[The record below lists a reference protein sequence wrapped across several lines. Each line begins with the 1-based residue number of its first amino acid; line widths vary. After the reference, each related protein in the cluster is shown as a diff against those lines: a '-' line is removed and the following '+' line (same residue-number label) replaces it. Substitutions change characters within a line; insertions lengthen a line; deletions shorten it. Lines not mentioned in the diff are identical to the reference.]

1 VAATA
6 RARVLRIGAAF
17 LAAALSGC
25 AGDLVVRAPHEPA
38 SRATSVLRQAA
49 PLRVAVS
56 RVAGA
61 PPSDAPV
68 GVRAKGPFTGE
79 VPILLTEDVG
89 TVVRRTVVDELR
101 AAGLEAVDQGGDVYL
116 GIELHEFAV
125 DAPRSGNGWDVQV
138 RIRLGLRVS
147 KAPGAEAFDEFE
159 LTAERSRQ
167 RAVAPDVGS
176 VERVLA
182 ECLADLGDLLADRE
196 ALAAALA
203 RHAAPAGRAAAGG
216 S

>member
-1 VAATA
+1 MS
-6 RARVLRIGAAF
+6 RGLGRIPAIGLA
-17 LAAALSGC
+17 LAAAALVAC
-25 AGDLVVRAPHEPA
+25 AGDLVVRAPQEPVA
-38 SRATSVLRQAA
+38 REASVLERAA

-68 GVRAKGPFTGE
+68 GERAKGPFTGA

-89 TVVRRTVVDELR
+89 TVVRRAVVDELR
-101 AAGLEAVDQGGDVYL
+101 SAGLEVVDQGGDVDL
-116 GIELHEFAV
+116 SLELHEFAV
-125 DAPRSGNGWDVQV
+125 DAPRAGNGWDIQV
-138 RIRLGLRVS
+138 RIRLGLRVAR
-147 KAPGAEAFDEFE
+147 APGAEAFDEFE

-167 RAVAPDVGS
+167 RAVAPDVHS

-182 ECLADLGDLLADRE
+182 ECVDDLGALLADRE

-203 RHAAPAGRAAAGG
+203 RHGAPAGRAATGRI
-216 S
+216 

>member
-1 VAATA
+1 MA
-6 RARVLRIGAAF
+6 L
-17 LAAALSGC
+17 LAAALLAC
-25 AGDLVVRAPHEPA
+25 AGDLVVRAPQEPA
-38 SRATSVLRQAA
+38 AREASVLERAA

-68 GVRAKGPFTGE
+68 GERAKGPFTGA
-79 VPILLTEDVG
+79 VPIILTEDVG

-101 AAGLEAVDQGGDVYL
+101 AAGLEVVDQGGDAHL
-116 GIELHEFAV
+116 ALELHEFSV
-125 DAPRSGNGWDVQV
+125 NAPRSGGGWDVQA

-147 KAPGAEAFDEFE
+147 KTPGAEAFDEFE
-159 LTAERSRQ
+159 LTAERSRV
-167 RAVAPDVGS
+167 RAVAPDVAS

-182 ECLADLGDLLADRE
+182 ECVDDLGSLLAERE

-203 RHAAPAGRAAAGG
+203 RHGAPAARAASGRR
-216 S
+216 